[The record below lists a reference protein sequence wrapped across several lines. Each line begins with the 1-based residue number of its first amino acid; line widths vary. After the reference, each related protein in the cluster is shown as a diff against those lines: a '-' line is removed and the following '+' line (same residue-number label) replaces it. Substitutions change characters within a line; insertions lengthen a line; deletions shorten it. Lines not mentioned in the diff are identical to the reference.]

1 VSNVHAYSDFSQ
13 TTFEVSHGHYSTNCF
28 WNAGV
33 IYDVLKSL
41 SLSVSAVNLL
51 DRRVYEEA
59 FYTGV
64 NYQYYRTPLRGRE
77 MMVSVRLKF

>member
-1 VSNVHAYSDFSQ
+1 MDVYPVSNVHAYSDFSQ

-59 FYTGV
+59 FTLESITNITAHRCAGV
-64 NYQYYRTPLRGRE
+64 R
-77 MMVSVRLKF
+77 